1 MKNQLACV
9 ICLISFSAVA
19 QIGAKAQ
26 QNKIQG
32 IWQNSQSGFQMVL
45 MLNPDGSGEFDGEPV
60 KYTIAGN
67 KLSVTQSGVVTN
79 YSFNLQG
86 NSLTLS
92 GGDLE
97 GSVIFSRNGAAV
109 SQPVAEGQEV
119 QTIQKQQPSSS
130 ATTTNSKSLIGAW
143 SGNGETIEF
152 RSDGQCTY
160 LGNSFS
166 YQHTSEQ
173 ITFITNQ
180 GNMVFGYSIQ
190 GDQLTLNANGKNI
203 VYKKG
208 SVPAANTG
216 KGGVAMELVGEWCY
230 MNMSTNSQS
239 SRCII
244 LNADGTYRYTSESSR
259 SVNTDTFSGGTSSQ
273 GADQGTWYVQGDRI
287 YYNSQTNGTGSY
299 RLEKRNHPKNV
310 SDPMIVLDG
319 ESFVTTTLRQP
330 WR

>member
-1 MKNQLACV
+1 MKNQLAWV
-9 ICLISFSAVA
+9 ICLILISFSAVV

-60 KYTIAGN
+60 KYTIVGN
-67 KLSVTQSGVVTN
+67 KLSITQSGVATN

-97 GSVIFSRNGAAV
+97 GSVIFSRNGAAL

-119 QTIQKQQPSSS
+119 QPIQKKQPSAS

-160 LGNSFS
+160 LGNTFS
-166 YQHTSEQ
+166 YQRTPEQ
-173 ITFITNQ
+173 ITLITNQ

-208 SVPAANTG
+208 SVPAANSG

-244 LNADGTYRYTSESSR
+244 LNGDGTYRYTSESSR
-259 SVNTDTFSGGTSSQ
+259 SVNTDTFSAGTSSQ
-273 GADQGTWYVQGDRI
+273 GATKVRGMCREIESIITLKQMAR
-287 YYNSQTNGTGSY
+287 
-299 RLEKRNHPKNV
+299 
-310 SDPMIVLDG
+310 VLID
-319 ESFVTTTLRQP
+319 
-330 WR
+330 